1 MYQIMQKKLH
11 SWPLTIIDDI
21 CISLYI
27 VLYVPIDIYSVTAI
41 YLLSR
46 RAIKPMYVGAK
57 YLAIMVGFNV
67 FIFEFGTW

>member
-1 MYQIMQKKLH
+1 MLVVGMTLVH
-11 SWPLTIIDDI
+11 VS
-21 CISLYI
+21 ISLYSF
-27 VLYVPIDIYSVTAI
+27 VPIDIYSVTTI

-46 RAIKPMYVGAK
+46 RAIKPIYVGAK